1 MQIIIISGR
10 SEHEPSAETTTHDS
24 VQGLFIITPAVSA
37 RMREVRFANNTKN
50 RSRHCRRYNGTLKI
64 PSSLQIVPTTFFTV
78 TSFPSRIQ
86 TEDAFVRGDAEKRK
100 KIRDLTVAIYTKE
113 RCREA
118 RRKCTTPWMAFSR
131 IYFYRVKTF
140 VVAFVDESILFQ
152 VRHCLSTLH
161 LPRPPFNPS

>member
-1 MQIIIISGR
+1 M
-10 SEHEPSAETTTHDS
+10 HDS
-24 VQGLFIITPAVSA
+24 VQGLFIIASVYLQI
-37 RMREVRFANNTKN
+37 REIRFANNTKN

-64 PSSLQIVPTTFFTV
+64 PSFLQIVPTTFFAV
-78 TSFPSRIQ
+78 MSFLSRIQ
-86 TEDAFVRGDAEKRK
+86 TEDAFVRGDAKKKK
-100 KIRDLTVAIYTKE
+100 KIRDLTVPIYTKE

-152 VRHCLSTLH
+152 VHHSLPPSLS
-161 LPRPPFNPS
+161 RGSFSSS

>member
-1 MQIIIISGR
+1 MQIIR
-10 SEHEPSAETTTHDS
+10 
-24 VQGLFIITPAVSA
+24 
-37 RMREVRFANNTKN
+37 KN

-64 PSSLQIVPTTFFTV
+64 PSSQQIVPTTFFTV

-86 TEDAFVRGDAEKRK
+86 TEDAFVRGDAKKKK

-152 VRHCLSTLH
+152 VPLPSTLPLRSTPH
-161 LPRPPFNPS
+161 SILPNVAFTILILRLKFI